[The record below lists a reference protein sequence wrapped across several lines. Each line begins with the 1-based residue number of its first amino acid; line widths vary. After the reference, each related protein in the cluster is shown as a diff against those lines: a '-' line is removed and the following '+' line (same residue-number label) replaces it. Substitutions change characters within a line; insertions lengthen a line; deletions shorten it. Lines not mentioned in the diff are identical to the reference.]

1 MTASG
6 PLERNG
12 AAMLLLI
19 VAGALQSCN
28 AQAPADSESE
38 VPAEATASPA
48 TPTADSSPAPTTTQT
63 AAPPAP
69 APIEETPTPAAT
81 TPAAAA
87 PEVAPTPVVTA
98 PPPQPPQAAPAQEQ
112 TEPVSIAIYIL
123 SRGRGVPERTR
134 AVYQEIQAL
143 LKEQQGMSVVTNL
156 STKRIG
162 LEGETRL
169 CAEFRDR
176 TEARATLEKI
186 RKLAAGVE
194 LLNVVEEPCIQ
205 SKEAKQ

>member
-1 MTASG
+1 MTAPR

-12 AAMLLLI
+12 SVMLLLI

-28 AQAPADSESE
+28 AQAPADSDSAM
-38 VPAEATASPA
+38 PPEATVAPA
-48 TPTADSSPAPTTTQT
+48 TPTAENS
-63 AAPPAP
+63 PAP
-69 APIEETPTPAAT
+69 APVEEMPTPAAT
-81 TPAAAA
+81 P
-87 PEVAPTPVVTA
+87 PEVAPSPVVTPPPA
-98 PPPQPPQAAPAQEQ
+98 PPPPQPAPVQERS
-112 TEPVSIAIYIL
+112 EPVSLAIYIL

-143 LKEQQGMSVVTNL
+143 LKEQQATSLITNL
-156 STKRIG
+156 STRRIG

-194 LLNVVEEPCIQ
+194 LLNVVEEPCTQ
-205 SKEAKQ
+205 SKETKQ